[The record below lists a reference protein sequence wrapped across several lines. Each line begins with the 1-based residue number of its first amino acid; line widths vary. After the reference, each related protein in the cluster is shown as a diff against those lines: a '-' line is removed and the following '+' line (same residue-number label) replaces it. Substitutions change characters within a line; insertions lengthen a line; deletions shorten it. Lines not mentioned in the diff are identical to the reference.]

1 MDGRENLER
10 DDSRMIRLSKTSP
23 DASYRSISFSS
34 GLWMRM
40 RNLGARRNEV
50 ARQSRLWAFRP
61 G

>member
-40 RNLGARRNEV
+40 QNLGARRNEV